1 MAREFDLF
9 VNLILLKMMKNA
21 TTIILFLFTA
31 IAVSFGQNTAALG
44 RAVNEL
50 VKDDALKHGTLA
62 VSVYNIDK
70 KTQVYAH
77 NAQRSV
83 IPASLTKLFTTAV
96 GFDKLGKNFRFRTTL
111 AYSGEIEK
119 NGTLHG
125 DLYIIG
131 GGDPLL
137 GSYRYRQTVP
147 DSVFAAWHKA
157 VVAAGIKAVDGRV
170 YYDASIFDN
179 HPLHDNWQWGD
190 VGNYYGCGVGGL
202 NFHENMF
209 FIHFN
214 PGGKLGYPA
223 TVSRME
229 PKGINLHIVNEVTT
243 GPAKSGDQVVIY
255 GEPASSIRV
264 CTGTVPIDSKSF
276 SVRASL
282 PKPGQACADLFTAYL
297 RARRLSVSG
306 AASEAL
312 RRPSNMVTLL
322 EYTSPTY
329 YVIAQYTN
337 MTSNNT
343 YAEAIHR
350 YLGYKSFGLG
360 SSANGAKA
368 VSEYIQRLRLPSS
381 GVALEDGSGLSVR
394 NRVTTDFVCRFL
406 NEVSKT
412 KYFEDYKNSLALAG
426 ENGTVK
432 NMLNGLPSNISVR
445 MKTGSMTGVRAYAGY
460 VTTAKGERLC
470 FAVIANDFT
479 CTGSQMR
486 TKLEKVIMK
495 IATME

>member
-1 MAREFDLF
+1 
-9 VNLILLKMMKNA
+9 MMKK
-21 TTIILFLFTA
+21 TIFILSFFAVFSPL
-31 IAVSFGQNTAALG
+31 IAVAQNTAGVAKV
-44 RAVNEL
+44 VNDLAKED
-50 VKDDALKHGTLA
+50 VMKHATLS
-62 VSVYNIDK
+62 VSVYNVDK
-70 KTQVYAH
+70 KSQVYAY
-77 NAQRSV
+77 NSQRSV
-83 IPASLTKLFTTAV
+83 IPASLTKLFTTAL
-96 GFDKLGKNFRFRTTL
+96 GFEKLGKNFRFRTTL

-119 NGTLHG
+119 NGTLRG

-157 VVAAGIKAVDGRV
+157 ISNAGIKAVDGRV

-190 VGNYYGCGVGGL
+190 IGNYYGSGVGGL
-202 NFHENMF
+202 NFYENMF
-209 FIHFN
+209 FIYFT

-223 TVSRME
+223 SVARME
-229 PKGINLHIVNEVTT
+229 PKGINLHVVNEVLT
-243 GPAKSGDQVVIY
+243 GPAKSGDQVVVY
-255 GEPASSIRV
+255 GDPASTIRV
-264 CTGTVPIDSKSF
+264 CTGTVPIDAKNF

-282 PKPGQACADLFTAYL
+282 PKPAQACADLFTVYL
-297 RARRLSVSG
+297 RAHKVSVSG

-312 RRPSNMVTLL
+312 RRPSNPVTLL

-337 MTSNNT
+337 MTSNNI

-350 YLGYKSFGLG
+350 YLGYKMYGLG

-368 VSEYIQRLRLPSS
+368 VSEYIQRLRLESS

-394 NRVTTDFVCRFL
+394 NRVTSDFVCRFL
-406 NEVSKT
+406 ADVAKT
-412 KYFEDYKNSLALAG
+412 NYFDDFLKSLPLAG
-426 ENGTVK
+426 EHGTVK
-432 NMLNGLPSNISVR
+432 NMLNGLPSNVQVS

-460 VTTAKGERLC
+460 VTTSKGERFC
-470 FAVIANDFT
+470 FSVIANDYT
-479 CTGSQMR
+479 CTGNQMR
-486 TKLEKVIMK
+486 TKLEKVILK